1 MNKAMR
7 CLSTPLKL
15 LAEDAAPLKEF
26 ALSKNSL
33 TTIMRRE
40 RRRKRRVWLSLKA
53 LIKSLR
59 HKDAKRRRK
68 SRTNQSRNRNQE
80 FNLKKKNL
88 EAGAAAPKKVVLKL
102 KRTNLKI
109 NPKIPQTMRMTQVLR
124 VPTRLR
130 TERREKE
137 RKPRRQLKS
146 QLASERFN

>member
-1 MNKAMR
+1 M
-7 CLSTPLKL
+7 
-15 LAEDAAPLKEF
+15 
-26 ALSKNSL
+26 
-33 TTIMRRE
+33 
-40 RRRKRRVWLSLKA
+40 SLKA

-68 SRTNQSRNRNQE
+68 SRTNLSRNRNQE

-109 NPKIPQTMRMTQVLR
+109 NPKILQTMRMRMTQVLR

>member
-1 MNKAMR
+1 MR

-15 LAEDAAPLKEF
+15 LAEDAAPLKAF

-109 NPKIPQTMRMTQVLR
+109 NPKILQTMRMRMTQVLR

-130 TERREKE
+130 TERKEKE